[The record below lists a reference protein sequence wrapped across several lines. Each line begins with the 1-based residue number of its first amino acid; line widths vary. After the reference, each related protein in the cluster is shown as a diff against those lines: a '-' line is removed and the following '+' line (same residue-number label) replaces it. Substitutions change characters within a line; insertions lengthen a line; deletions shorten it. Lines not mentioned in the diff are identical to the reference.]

1 MQTVLLVTREKVYA
15 VAKVEKNLTSITQK
29 EDRTGQGFHTEVYR
43 VGEVPQKFAR
53 PPSLIPPWSI
63 TFYQHSWYCHFDDDV
78 YVNVPKLVSVLSEH
92 NPIQEKVYIGR

>member
-43 VGEVPQKFAR
+43 VGEVPQNFPR
-53 PPSLIPPWSI
+53 PPQPDSPL
-63 TFYQHSWYCHFDDDV
+63 V
-78 YVNVPKLVSVLSEH
+78 YNFLSTQLVL
-92 NPIQEKVYIGR
+92 PF